1 MICSTYLLYFRLF
14 SVPLDGGNSTVL
26 DIWGYSVFPIY
37 HIAYIAVL
45 HEECEKSGMNSIEM
59 PYSARKTSV
68 CTSSVYITCYTIML
82 C

>member
-26 DIWGYSVFPIY
+26 DIWVYSGIPIY
-37 HIAYIAVL
+37 EIAVL
-45 HEECEKSGMNSIEM
+45 HEECEKSGMNSIEI
-59 PYSARKTSV
+59 PSSARKTSV